1 MTQKIA
7 VFFFL
12 VLTFV
17 DSGQGQV
24 VGLCEYGNETEG
36 SIKCGA
42 FLDEELL
49 GSEERLCS
57 T

>member
-1 MTQKIA
+1 M
-7 VFFFL
+7 
-12 VLTFV
+12 
-17 DSGQGQV
+17 
-24 VGLCEYGNETEG
+24 VGFCEYSNEMEG

-49 GSEERLCS
+49 GSEERICS